1 LNYLPNP
8 FIAQLLIITGSF
20 ILATLGGL
28 HLFYTFFSD
37 RFSPRNALAETEMKN
52 TSPRLTGRTTMW
64 KAWVGFNASHSL
76 GALFFG
82 VINIFLVVS
91 YFTIYSESWLIHV
104 INLLTLGF
112 YFFLGKAYW
121 FRIPFRGIAISTF
134 CFILAW
140 VLLLLK

>member
-1 LNYLPNP
+1 
-8 FIAQLLIITGSF
+8 
-20 ILATLGGL
+20 
-28 HLFYTFFSD
+28 
-37 RFSPRNALAETEMKN
+37 
-52 TSPRLTGRTTMW
+52 MW
-64 KAWVGFNASHSL
+64 KAWVGFNGSHSL

-82 VINIFLVVS
+82 LMNIFLVVS
-91 YFTIYSESWLIHV
+91 YFPIYSESWLIHV

-112 YFFLGKAYW
+112 YFFLGKVYW